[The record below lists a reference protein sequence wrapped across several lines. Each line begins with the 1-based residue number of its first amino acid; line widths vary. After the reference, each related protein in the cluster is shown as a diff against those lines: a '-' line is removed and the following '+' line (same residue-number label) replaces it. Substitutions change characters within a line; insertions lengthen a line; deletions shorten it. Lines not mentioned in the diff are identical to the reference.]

1 MTHFTLVVAVGPWK
15 PEPWRKRFEAGAGG
29 RRLHFW
35 PQDGSVKPAD
45 PYVICAWKADPEV
58 FDIFSAPQAVF
69 SLGAGVDHLSVLGS
83 RPEIPVYRVVDADL
97 TLRMVE
103 YVALGA
109 LFLHRQ
115 IPQYLAQQRAS
126 VWRHL
131 FQRAA
136 TDVRVGIMGVGVMGE
151 ASGRGLQAL
160 GFDVVGWARRPKP
173 TAPFPVMAGRD
184 ALNAFIE
191 DTDILVNVLPRTPET
206 ERLVNQ
212 EVLARLG
219 RNRSAE
225 PGFINAGRGDTVVEA
240 DLIDALRAG
249 RLSGAVL
256 DVFEQEPLPT
266 DSQLWRMENVLITP
280 HAAADSNPETI
291 IPQIMA
297 NVERLE
303 RGDIPARTVD
313 MGRGY

>member
-1 MTHFTLVVAVGPWK
+1 
-15 PEPWRKRFEAGAGG
+15 
-29 RRLHFW
+29 
-35 PQDGSVKPAD
+35 
-45 PYVICAWKADPEV
+45 
-58 FDIFSAPQAVF
+58 
-69 SLGAGVDHLSVLGS
+69 
-83 RPEIPVYRVVDADL
+83 
-97 TLRMVE
+97 
-103 YVALGA
+103 
-109 LFLHRQ
+109 
-115 IPQYLAQQRAS
+115 
-126 VWRHL
+126 
-131 FQRAA
+131 
-136 TDVRVGIMGVGVMGE
+136 
-151 ASGRGLQAL
+151 
-160 GFDVVGWARRPKP
+160 
-173 TAPFPVMAGRD
+173 
-184 ALNAFIE
+184 
-191 DTDILVNVLPRTPET
+191 LPRTPET